1 MNNDTSYMISLY
13 QQANTIKV
21 DIKIKKI
28 MLDGTKHV

>member
-21 DIKIKKI
+21 I